1 MKKIVSTLLTAL
13 VISVSATAMSFPEKP
28 VQLIVPTG
36 AGGGLDL
43 ITRTVAEK
51 LDGIWKSGVVVMNKP
66 GGAAAIASQHVMSA
80 PADGHTI
87 LFYASTAYASAKPS
101 TGFDY
106 EQHFEPVSHFYSPQ
120 WVLVTNSKR
129 NIKNLTE
136 LAELGKQKGLTYGST
151 VAGSPLHIYGSLAI
165 DKMKVKGILV
175 NYKSIPQVIVDI
187 LNNQLDF
194 AVISYGNINQHITA
208 GTLKPLFVFDNKKST
223 DFPDLPNLTSPGFS
237 DYQNLV
243 AGYSFFIRKDTP
255 REVRDQVVKDLNQ
268 AIKLAMPELVQKH
281 LVSKSGDYKLDLQ
294 NIKTMDR
301 TFESFATKLGQ

>member
-1 MKKIVSTLLTAL
+1 
-13 VISVSATAMSFPEKP
+13 
-28 VQLIVPTG
+28 
-36 AGGGLDL
+36 
-43 ITRTVAEK
+43 
-51 LDGIWKSGVVVMNKP
+51 
-66 GGAAAIASQHVMSA
+66 
-80 PADGHTI
+80 
-87 LFYASTAYASAKPS
+87 LFYATTTYASAKPS

-120 WVLVTNSKR
+120 WILVTNSKR

-136 LAELGKQKGLTYGST
+136 LAELGKQKGLAYGST

-187 LNNQLDF
+187 LNDQLDF
-194 AVISYGNINQHITA
+194 AVVSYGNVSQHITA

-268 AIKLAMPELVQKH
+268 AIKLAMPELIQKN

-294 NIKTMDR
+294 NIKIMDR
-301 TFESFATKLGQ
+301 TFESFGGKLGQ